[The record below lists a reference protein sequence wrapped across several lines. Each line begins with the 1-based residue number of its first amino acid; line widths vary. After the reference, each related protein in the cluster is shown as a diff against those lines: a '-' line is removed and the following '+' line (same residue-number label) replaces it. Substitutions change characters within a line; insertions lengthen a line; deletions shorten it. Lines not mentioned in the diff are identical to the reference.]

1 MPCPYRALHEVRK
14 GKEMNSLADAIA
26 QLTNGKAC
34 KRPNWAGYVKR
45 VDGQDGAYSIVF
57 VKRDGTQNTY
67 AVAANGTITTSSAVS
82 MDPDLFAA
90 MCSTD
95 WIIGDTASFEQGRTS
110 TGTW

>member
-1 MPCPYRALHEVRK
+1 
-14 GKEMNSLADAIA
+14 MNSFADAIA
-26 QLTNGKAC
+26 QLTDGKAA

-45 VDGQDGAYSIVF
+45 VDGQDGAYNIVF

-67 AVAANGTITTSSAVS
+67 SVSAAGVITTEGAVS
-82 MDPDLFAA
+82 MDADLFVA

-95 WIIGDTASFEQGRTS
+95 WIIGDAASFEQGRTG

>member
-1 MPCPYRALHEVRK
+1 
-14 GKEMNSLADAIA
+14 MNMSFADAIS
-26 QLTNGKAC
+26 QLTDGKAA

-45 VDGQDGAYSIVF
+45 VDGQDGAYRIVF

-67 AVAANGTITTSSAVS
+67 AVSAAGVVTTESAVT
-82 MDPDLFAA
+82 MDADLFGA

-95 WIIGDTASFEQGRTS
+95 WIVGDTSGFEEARTG

>member
-1 MPCPYRALHEVRK
+1 
-14 GKEMNSLADAIA
+14 MNSFADAIA
-26 QLTNGKAC
+26 QLTDGKAA

-45 VDGQDGAYSIVF
+45 VEGQDGAYNIVF

-67 AVAANGTITTSSAVS
+67 AVSAAGVITTESAVS
-82 MDPDLFAA
+82 MDADLFAA

-95 WIIGDTASFEQGRTS
+95 WIIGNAASFEQGRTG